1 MKEKEKSENPTSAA
15 VRMSSIPCHYC
26 FSCET
31 IRVVWQC
38 YFQLMSYR
46 EARVK
51 ITAIESFI
59 IHVPTGLGR
68 TDFHYDTSKWGFVGL
83 NVFTDQGITGTGFTC
98 THCAGD
104 EMIKQTIDLY
114 FAPRLIGE
122 DPLCTKRLWDK
133 LHLGNLHQ
141 VGRTGL
147 VRMAHSAVDIALW
160 DICAKSASLPLWK
173 LLGGAKASSE
183 VPTYNSNV
191 GWLGSSTRELLAKIE
206 AAAKAGWDAFKITI
220 GHPDPQEDLARVRE
234 VRSTIGD
241 ACTIMIDGGEAWDL
255 NTARSW
261 GKRFEPLNVYW
272 FEEPMDAE
280 DVEGHA
286 ILARE
291 LNIPIAIGE
300 NLLTRLSF
308 RDFVNRRAVGFLQPD
323 VTRVGGVTEW
333 LKIADLGACNNL
345 PVIPH
350 SGDMMVVHQHLV
362 AATQNSPRIEYIP
375 WGHDL
380 FVDPPR
386 VRNGLLHLPEQAG
399 ASTEMRPEMVQ
410 RYRVG

>member
-1 MKEKEKSENPTSAA
+1 M
-15 VRMSSIPCHYC
+15 
-26 FSCET
+26 
-31 IRVVWQC
+31 
-38 YFQLMSYR
+38 
-46 EARVK
+46 K
-51 ITAIESFI
+51 ITGIESFI
-59 IHVPTGLGR
+59 VHVPTGLGM
-68 TDFHYDTSKWGFVGL
+68 TDFHYETSKWGFVGL
-83 NVFTDQGITGTGFTC
+83 NVFTDDGVVGTGFTC

-114 FAPRLIGE
+114 FAPKLIGE

-160 DICAKSASLPLWK
+160 DICAKAASLPLWK
-173 LLGGAKASSE
+173 LLGGAKAGSD

-191 GWLGSSTRELLAKIE
+191 GWLGSSRAELLANIQ
-206 AAAKAGWDAFKITI
+206 AAAEAGWDAFKITI

-241 ACTIMIDGGEAWDL
+241 TCTLMIDGGEAWDL

-261 GKRFEPLNVYW
+261 GKRFEPLNIYW

-291 LNIPIAIGE
+291 LNIPIAVGE

-308 RDFVNRRAVGFLQPD
+308 KDFVTRRAVGFLQPD
-323 VTRVGGVTEW
+323 VTRLGGVTEW

-350 SGDMMVVHQHLV
+350 SGDMMVIHQHLV

-380 FVDPPR
+380 FVNPPQL
-386 VRNGLLHLPEQAG
+386 RNGLLILPEEAG
-399 ASTEMRPEMVQ
+399 ASTEMLPEMVK